1 MSDANGERKRAVP
14 ANVAVTCSGQVAAQ
28 ELLADRTLPQR
39 LGGGLGLGGSRS
51 PIVAGHGAARAAAA
65 TGATTAAA
73 AAATA
78 AAAAAAAVGN
88 DTWVCFEGKRVNED
102 YYLLKAIYQVCGR
115 GVRGI
120 WCINLRVV
128 FGSAWRCVASR
139 AAGGAR
145 VELCKW

>member
-14 ANVAVTCSGQVAAQ
+14 VNVAVTCSGQVAAQ

-51 PIVAGHGAARAAAA
+51 SIVAGPGAARAAMA
-65 TGATTAAA
+65 TGATTA
-73 AAATA
+73 A

-102 YYLLKAIYQVCGR
+102 YYLLKAIYQVSGR

-120 WCINLRVV
+120 WCINRRVV